1 MQGFQQTADADQLKI
16 QVIVKRLN
24 PAVTRRDEW
33 AIAQGIDKMT
43 ERYGKALVS
52 EAIGELCQ
60 AHPWMFQSAID
71 NLPPDQKNLFQDE
84 AVAIMAET
92 LTDAGLRIEDHMR
105 LCDQGIGLTKQ
116 AIAAIVATGFP
127 NAAELGEGNESM
139 EGLGLAREPFWHRL
153 SNFEGQGERTMM
165 NNWACA
171 SFMINAAN
179 GWIPDDDGGSEPAP
193 KGVANVKRLAA
204 LVAPTLDAEKLLY
217 RAKYDDRALLKLCE
231 ILHRALESRP
241 DVFQQWI
248 KEG

>member
-1 MQGFQQTADADQLKI
+1 MNRFKEQTADELKI
-16 QVIVKRLN
+16 AAIVKRLT
-24 PAVTRRDEW
+24 PSVERKDER
-33 AIAQGIDKMT
+33 AIASGIEKMT
-43 ERYGKALVS
+43 ERYGKTLVGEAL
-52 EAIGELCQ
+52 GELCQ
-60 AHPWMFQSAID
+60 DFPWMFHDAID
-71 NLPPDQKNLFQDE
+71 NLPTEQKNLFQDE

-105 LCDQGIGLTKQ
+105 VCDKGIGLTKQ

-139 EGLGLAREPFWHRL
+139 EGLGLARDPFWHRL
-153 SNFEGQGERTMM
+153 SKFEGQGERTMM

-179 GWIPDDDGGSEPAP
+179 GWIPDDDDTLTPSP

-204 LVAPTLDAEKLLY
+204 LVAPTLDAEKLLH

-241 DVFQQWI
+241 DVFQQWMR
-248 KEG
+248 EG